1 LGRPGG
7 RGSMKR
13 AAAKVVGVLASLSA
27 LGYVL
32 LLAALYVGQESL
44 IFPGTPLPADHRF
57 AFDQPFEEIRVPVD
71 GGSLDAL
78 LFRQPDPRGLVFFLH
93 GNRGNLQTWTTGL
106 DFYRRVNYDL
116 FIFDYRGYG
125 RSTGSNMDERQ
136 LDADVRAAW
145 DTIAPRYRGQPIV
158 VYGRSLG
165 TGLAVRL
172 ARAVTPRLLVLV
184 SPYASLVGAG
194 QRQYPFV
201 PGWLV
206 KYPLRS
212 DETIGEVRSPVL
224 ILHGTRDSLI
234 PPSDSQRLRERTRS
248 PVELVLVEGAGHSD
262 IQRFPAY
269 LDALADRLERIAGG

>member
-1 LGRPGG
+1 MR
-7 RGSMKR
+7 KR
-13 AAAKVVGVLASLSA
+13 TAAKITAALAGLAA
-27 LGYVL
+27 LGYAV

-57 AFDQPFEEIRVPVD
+57 TFDQPFEEMRIPVE

-78 LFRQPDPRGLVFFLH
+78 LFRQPSPRGLVFFLH

-106 DFYRRVNYDL
+106 DFYRRVNFDL

-125 RSTGSNMDERQ
+125 RSEGRNVDERQ

-145 DTIAPRYRGQPIV
+145 DAIAPRYRDQPIV
-158 VYGRSLG
+158 IYGRSLG

-172 ARAVTPRLLVLV
+172 ARDVEAALVVLV
-184 SPYASLVGAG
+184 SPFASLVAEG
-194 QRQYPFV
+194 QRRYPFV
-201 PGWLV
+201 PGWLM

-224 ILHGTRDSLI
+224 LIHGARDRLI
-234 PPSDSQRLRERTRS
+234 PPSESEALRQRVRS
-248 PVELVLVEGAGHSD
+248 PVELILIEDAGHSD
-262 IQRFPAY
+262 IHRQASY
-269 LDALADRLERIAGG
+269 LDALAERLARIR